1 MLDNLEAQ
9 IEYFKVR
16 CAWQA
21 NRGRIS
27 GTYDHQR
34 LSELLAYQK
43 NLIAMAKAKADAEK
57 PKEVTKTTRRSK

>member
-43 NLIAMAKAKADAEK
+43 NLRSVAKAKTAAASNK
-57 PKEVTKTTRRSK
+57 KITKTTEVK